1 MRDRRRRAGGVQA
14 EKQQRY
20 VQSIAQGVNSEACRL
35 VGIDR
40 KTGNRW
46 RYGRRVR
53 NSAGA
58 LVIYPPVK
66 ITESRP
72 RSPRYLSEQE
82 RIRIADMLAAG
93 STVRGIAVELGRAP
107 STIGRE
113 IARNSDPDGRYRPH
127 HAEQASRLR
136 AAKPRTRRIAGDGV
150 LADTVQR
157 LLVKRWSPSR
167 SRVRTQGR
175 WRGRRAAVALV
186 VQGVDLPGD
195 LRRCGG
201 DHPAGASSS
210 PQATSPR
217 AAAAR
222 QADRDADDRRAA
234 SRGGGPCPTWALG
247 GRSDHGRWEPLGD
260 RNARERTT
268 RFLILLRFP
277 DGIATTDEV
286 RDAITQALE
295 SLPARLRRTLTWDQG
310 DKEPA
315 RHQQITSAI
324 GTGVFFCDAH
334 SPWQRDRTRT
344 RTGCCAT
351 ISPKGTDLSVHTA
364 VDVGRIAAEVNDRP
378 RKTLG
383 SGAPSTAVLRRGV
396 GRLRGPKGAKR
407 ARTPRGSTPAR
418 PSGLASVEPRARQLP
433 AGGQELLAI
442 NPSREEGAPSPAH
455 HAGRSAV
462 PCRPDWTTTTA
473 SSVATL
479 ASFPTIT
486 VGPVQTIVPTGRLDR
501 S

>member
-20 VQSIAQGVNSEACRL
+20 VQLIAQGVNNSEACRL

-66 ITESRP
+66 IAESRP

-93 STVRGIAVELGRAP
+93 STVRGVAVELGRAP

-127 HAEQASRLR
+127 HAEQAARLR

-150 LADTVQR
+150 LAETVQR
-157 LLVKRWSPSR
+157 LLAKRWSPEQVAHEL
-167 SRVRTQGR
+167 RVLFAGQPLR
-175 WRGRRAAVALV
+175 WLCKESIYQAIYDAAVAITRPARRRRRRRRLLGLQRRGRLTAMRMIDERPAV
-186 VQGVDLPGD
+186 AEDRVQPGHWEGD
-195 LRRCGG
+195 LIMG
-201 DHPAGASSS
+201 AGN
-210 PQATSPR
+210 
-217 AAAAR
+217 
-222 QADRDADDRRAA
+222 
-234 SRGGGPCPTWALG
+234 
-247 GRSDHGRWEPLGD
+247 RSAIGTLV
-260 RNARERTT
+260 ERTT

-295 SLPARLRRTLTWDQG
+295 SLPAGLRRTLTWDQG
-310 DKEPA
+310 KELA
-315 RHQQITSAI
+315 MHQQITSAI

-334 SPWQRDRTRT
+334 SPWQRGSNENTNGLLRDYF
-344 RTGCCAT
+344 
-351 ISPKGTDLSVHTA
+351 PKGTDLSVHTA

-383 SGAPSTAVLRRGV
+383 WGRPAQLFTA
-396 GRLRGPKGAKR
+396 A
-407 ARTPRGSTPAR
+407 A
-418 PSGLASVEPRARQLP
+418 LAA
-433 AGGQELLAI
+433 
-442 NPSREEGAPSPAH
+442 
-455 HAGRSAV
+455 
-462 PCRPDWTTTTA
+462 
-473 SSVATL
+473 
-479 ASFPTIT
+479 
-486 VGPVQTIVPTGRLDR
+486 
-501 S
+501 